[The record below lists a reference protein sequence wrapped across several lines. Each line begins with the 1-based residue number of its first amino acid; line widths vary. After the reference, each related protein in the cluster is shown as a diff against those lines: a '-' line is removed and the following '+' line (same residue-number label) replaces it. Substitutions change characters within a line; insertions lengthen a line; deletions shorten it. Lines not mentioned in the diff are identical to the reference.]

1 MAHPPELDFSRQDL
15 PDFFLCHVKNSLIL
29 LFRSCGVPSIKEFMY
44 NGTCLKIPVRV
55 TLIGWGT
62 RYRRRRFSSFGKQQY
77 DEVFWDIPLLFGKK
91 TFDKFAV
98 VGQEKNKLNRLN
110 IEIDSFE
117 KQLEIILPA
126 SKQVIITSQISVA
139 KINKEYSFL
148 ESSIKGIL
156 EGFTNNELALNSVDE
171 YVECLKQADDLQ
183 RIVDAKTI
191 QLVLELNEFTRKSI
205 QQEEERNT
213 Q

>member
-1 MAHPPELDFSRQDL
+1 MIDWINENNGFLMVVITLVYVIATILICVFNGKSAKASREQIIASQKQQEQNAGL
-15 PDFFLCHVKNSLIL
+15 QLY
-29 LFRSCGVPSIKEFMY
+29 SIRREII
-44 NGTCLKIPVRV
+44 NKI
-55 TLIGWGT
+55 
-62 RYRRRRFSSFGKQQY
+62 GKQQY
-77 DEVFWDIPLLFGKK
+77 DEVFWDVPLLFGKK
-91 TFDKFAV
+91 VFDKFAV

-117 KQLEIILPA
+117 KQLGIILPS

-139 KINKEYSFL
+139 KINKEYSGL

-156 EGFTNNELALNSVDE
+156 EGVTSNELALNSVDK

-205 QQEEERNT
+205 QQEEEGKT